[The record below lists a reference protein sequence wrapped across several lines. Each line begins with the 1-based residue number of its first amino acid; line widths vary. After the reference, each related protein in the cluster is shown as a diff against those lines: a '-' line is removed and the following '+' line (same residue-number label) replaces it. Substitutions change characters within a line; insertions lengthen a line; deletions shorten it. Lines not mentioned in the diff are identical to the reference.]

1 MESYPSI
8 LLSAIALGFAVAA
21 PLGPTGTTAVRQGLA
36 AGAGTAFWIGMGA
49 ALTDL
54 AYITATYLGLTP
66 LLLRLPWLTPLL
78 YAVGAVMLGR
88 MGLSAI
94 RDAWRGAS
102 VPPPAAMLIA
112 APAGGR
118 ALVGAGWWPP
128 LLLGITITVVNPATI
143 TSWLAVGG
151 AFVAQ
156 HLVGLP
162 PLPTAGALFGI
173 LLGSAGWFTI
183 LAGIVAVART
193 YLDRLPWL
201 FRAVTAGSGLI
212 LLGFALAFAWQDVR
226 FALGVGG

>member
-1 MESYPSI
+1 MESYPSL
-8 LLSAIALGFAVAA
+8 LLSAVALGFAVAA

-36 AGAGTAFWIGMGA
+36 TGASTAFWIGMGA

-78 YAVGAVMLGR
+78 YAVGALMLGR
-88 MGLSAI
+88 MGWGAL

-102 VPPPAAMLIA
+102 VPPPMAALVP
-112 APAGGR
+112 APVGGR
-118 ALVGAGWWPP
+118 SMGGAGWWSP
-128 LLLGITITVVNPATI
+128 LLLGISITIVNPATI
-143 TSWLAVGG
+143 TSWLALGG
-151 AFVAQ
+151 AFVAA

-162 PLPTAGALFGI
+162 PLPTAGALLGI
-173 LLGSAGWFTI
+173 LIGSAGWFTI
-183 LAGIVAVART
+183 LAGIVAVARA

-212 LLGFALAFAWQDVR
+212 LLGFALSFAWADVQLL
-226 FALGVGG
+226 LGG